1 MHDTDFLQDL
11 AIVMIVAGLVTV
23 IFHRLKQ
30 PVVLGYILAGVIVGP
45 HTPPFPLIHDEQTIK
60 TLSKLGIIFLMF
72 SLGLE
77 FSLRKLK
84 AVGVTAFIAATLEI
98 LVMLWAGFALG
109 QAFGPVQLGVSFRPS
124 YLHYES
130 GSFSDSRNPLMNADI
145 EGAYRGHGW
154 TAYGE
159 AGRMPAIGTED
170 AKLYSREHW
179 VSYEGKHGI
188 GIKAGRYMPAYG
200 VYFSDHTSLNRN
212 DLGFDKYDQV
222 YGLEVSHTSER
233 SLLQVSLSPGRAESI
248 VNDDGGSA
256 FNTTG
261 RLQVDFGPK
270 VVVVG
275 SGLYR
280 DASSLEARHGATGG
294 ALGLAPW
301 RRLAIWTEGDA
312 YIRGSDGGTSF
323 VFANETAY
331 EAFRGIWLRVSP
343 QSRSSTDQF
352 PGVFRW
358 NVGADL
364 LPRTHV
370 HVNLDFYHDKTDGSV
385 DAVKTFLAQLHLYL

>member
-1 MHDTDFLQDL
+1 MTTRVWFP
-11 AIVMIVAGLVTV
+11 IVAICLLIGT
-23 IFHRLKQ
+23 
-30 PVVLGYILAGVIVGP
+30 GSAGAEP
-45 HTPPFPLIHDEQTIK
+45 RF
-60 TLSKLGIIFLMF
+60 LSKQYNRCSSCHYSASGGGLLTPYGRSLSGQELSTTRRLNTQPAADGTVSGEEAFLY
-72 SLGLE
+72 G
-77 FSLRKLK
+77 
-84 AVGVTAFIAATLEI
+84 
-98 LVMLWAGFALG
+98 ALG

-312 YIRGSDGGTSF
+312 YIRGNDGGTSF

-343 QSRSSTDQF
+343 QSRSTTDQF

-385 DAVKTFLAQLHLYL
+385 DAVKTFLAQLHMYL